1 MASRKIRRAALALAV
16 LAAPIGVAAASPASA
31 DAYYPR
37 LSTGGCI
44 TGIADT
50 RNGEPVCRVIGAQSN
65 TTIIIITNGD
75 PW

>member
-1 MASRKIRRAALALAV
+1 MASRKIRGAALALAV
-16 LAAPIGVAAASPASA
+16 LAAPIGVAASPASA

-50 RNGEPVCRVIGAQSN
+50 RNGEPVCRVIGAQSQ
-65 TTIIIITNGD
+65 TVTIITDGAS
-75 PW
+75 W